1 MRKYFIKAKD
11 AVLLFIIKKQLTKA
25 KRLEQV
31 MLNNVLKIN

>member
-11 AVLLFIIKKQLTKA
+11 VVLLFIFKRQLAKA
-25 KRLEQV
+25 KKLEQV

>member
-11 AVLLFIIKKQLTKA
+11 AILLFIIKRQLAKA
-25 KRLEQV
+25 KKLEQV

>member
-11 AVLLFIIKKQLTKA
+11 AVLLFIIKRQLAKA

-31 MLNNVLKIN
+31 MLTNVLKIN